1 MDLPQVYMFL
11 MGQNTR
17 HVTTA
22 ENIKFPSSNFTRH
35 ATSPQSASNFSQ
47 LAIARPQ
54 QHLYFLLRRP
64 SRRIADLPAR
74 APRFLLSLL
83 EPDNTPAVH
92 VEPSR

>member
-1 MDLPQVYMFL
+1 MFL

-22 ENIKFPSSNFTRH
+22 ENIKFPSSTFYPTRH
-35 ATSPQSASNFSQ
+35 LPSYASNFSQ

-54 QHLYFLLRRP
+54 QHLYFLLCRP

-74 APRFLLSLL
+74 VPRSLLSLL
-83 EPDNTPAVH
+83 EADNTPAVH